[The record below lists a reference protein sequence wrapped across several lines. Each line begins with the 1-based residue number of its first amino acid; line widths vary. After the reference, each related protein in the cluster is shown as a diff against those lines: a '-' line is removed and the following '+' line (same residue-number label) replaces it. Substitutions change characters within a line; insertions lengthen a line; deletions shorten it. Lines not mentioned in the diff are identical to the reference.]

1 MNPSHPKPRV
11 SVVTIT
17 FNREDFI
24 GEAIKSVQSQ
34 TYKDWEMLIIDD
46 ASTDNTKD
54 IVQGFIDNDPRIKYF
69 KNEKNLGIARS
80 RNKGLELAQ
89 GSYIAPLDSDDI
101 WLNDEKL
108 QKQVDFLDTN
118 LDYAML
124 GGGIIHID
132 RDSRQMKKVLYPVY
146 DSIIR
151 NIILQ
156 YNPFPQST
164 LMYRKSI
171 ALKCGNYS
179 TDYIVC
185 DDYDL
190 WLKMGTKQKF
200 TNIPQVLAGYRI
212 HGGNITHNKR
222 LTTAKEILQIV
233 KKNMRNYKRPYMGLL
248 KAYVRLILS
257 YART

>member
-1 MNPSHPKPRV
+1 MEHLPRPKV
-11 SVVTIT
+11 SVITIT

-24 GEAIKSVQSQ
+24 GEAIESVLAQS
-34 TYKDWEMLIIDD
+34 YKDWELLIIDD
-46 ASTDNTKD
+46 ASTDNTKS
-54 IVQGFIDNDPRIKYF
+54 IVQAFIDKDPRIKYF
-69 KNEKNLGIARS
+69 KNDANLGIARS
-80 RNKGLELAQ
+80 RNKGLDLSQ
-89 GSYIAPLDSDDI
+89 GKYIAPLDSDDI
-101 WLNDEKL
+101 WLNNEKL
-108 QKQVDFLDTN
+108 QKQVDFLDKN

-132 RDSRQMKKVLYPVY
+132 RGSRQMKKVLFPVY

-164 LMYRKSI
+164 LMYRKNI
-171 ALKCGNYS
+171 ALKCGGYS
-179 TDYIVC
+179 TDYTVC

-200 TNIPQVLAGYRI
+200 TNIPQVLAGYRV

-233 KKNMRNYKRPYMGLL
+233 KLNMKNYKRPYLGLM
-248 KAYVRLILS
+248 KAYIRLILS
-257 YART
+257 YARS